1 VFVACIDSDRA
12 GVPLHT
18 LGGSGL
24 RREGTPAVAAAQAAF

>member
-1 VFVACIDSDRA
+1 MFVDCIDSDLA

-24 RREGTPAVAAAQAAF
+24 RKGGNPAVAAAQAAF